1 MKTFYL
7 VFLLL
12 TSGVCDDDDDDD
24 VKYISKRNSGRIT
37 ALDISCHFAIKP
49 SFFLLCSLLA
59 SCYYSLFHWKLLSF
73 MVITNW

>member
-24 VKYISKRNSGRIT
+24 VKYISKRNSGKMT
-37 ALDISCHFAIKP
+37 ALDMSCN
-49 SFFLLCSLLA
+49 
-59 SCYYSLFHWKLLSF
+59 
-73 MVITNW
+73 M